1 MIITSHQHL
10 LITLICHNKLN
21 DINRKMLM
29 VHTSSHQGQI
39 PRSHCWI
46 ILGDT
51 VITWMHTLI
60 HVKNSHKIYI
70 RNSSFLKVIVCII
83 LYNTSESLPWVRTC
97 KKPQDQRTEIPTP
110 AQREL
115 ETERGTEDKERH
127 STPLDRRSF
136 HCTSHCPSLAKGW
149 EGWCHHSWQLWV
161 ELCSNVKR
169 IRNLRGVQVK

>member
-51 VITWMHTLI
+51 VITWMHTLL

-127 STPLDRRSF
+127 SPRWTGDHFTAPAIVLRLQRAGKVDAMTADSF
-136 HCTSHCPSLAKGW
+136 
-149 EGWCHHSWQLWV
+149 E
-161 ELCSNVKR
+161 
-169 IRNLRGVQVK
+169 